1 MCANCKRKKKD
12 ITPTKHGVVW
22 TLEHIVPVYDEGA
35 HAHDNV
41 EVLCY
46 QCNYAKNAK
55 PPEQWELE
63 NGRLPLNFGAR

>member
-12 ITPTKHGVVW
+12 IPPSKSGVVW
-22 TLEHIVPVYDEGA
+22 TLEHIIPIYGKGA
-35 HAHDNV
+35 HAADNT
-41 EVLCY
+41 EVLCFN
-46 QCNYAKNAK
+46 CNSAKRNK